1 MSASKY
7 DFIIEQ
13 GSSFRLSLIY
23 KDDSGNPVDLTNW
36 CARLVWKTN
45 KNITQTFI
53 TTNLDYSLY
62 KFTIDPLIGKLTL
75 LIPPETTND
84 FTFESAKY
92 DLELQTDDDLYVGA
106 GKHIIRLLYG
116 TATISPRYS
125 KTSELLECD

>member
-13 GSSFRLSLIY
+13 GSSFRLSLVY

-116 TATISPRYS
+116 TATISLRYS
-125 KTSELLECD
+125 KTPELLDCD